1 MADIEPIGLALQT
14 DGIDKGIKK
23 LDELSKQ
30 GPKVE
35 QSMAGIATE
44 SKRVAK
50 SLADLG
56 IGAGDGLKKTGEAAQ
71 KAATGLKASGTAA
84 REAVTDT
91 ASLARAISGLTV
103 EEEKHIRKLIEEAN
117 SLRMTRGEME
127 AYRAAQRG
135 MSTGAQEIAKAMGDR
150 ISGLK
155 AEQDALAKSA
165 SATAN
170 LASVTGVLARG
181 LAIIGV
187 SATVGEFI
195 KMADASTNVAS
206 KLKLVTNSSAELQTV
221 QAELFKS
228 AQSSRVN
235 YVELVGTYAQMARAT
250 KELNVSQ
257 KDMLAITQTISQ
269 AVTVSGGS
277 AQAAQAA
284 LVQLSQGFASGTLR
298 GEELNSVME
307 QTPRLA
313 MAIAQGMGVSV
324 GELRKLGSEGK
335 LSAEAVVEALKKSAS
350 SVERD
355 FSQMTVTVEQASTNV
370 ANSLTRLVGSFDQA
384 TGATGALASGMQ
396 YLSRTMDEAS
406 GEMDRLAKAKN
417 LSDFFLLVSDTT
429 TTMNGKLGDAK
440 AELARL
446 EAQLAKNPN
455 NLFLQAAIGRTQ
467 DLITKLTEA
476 KAHMV
481 ALETGK
487 DVDPTGRTGTRTR
500 GDSFAAYADAQR
512 KSEQAL
518 MDVRAKA
525 AGVNKDYF
533 TTLKTLQEAKALGTI
548 SEKSYLEQVTALAKA
563 TWDSSTAGKEEAKSK
578 REAASASKSA
588 ETALEKEIHAYNN
601 LVAGI
606 QGKIDANNEELRYAG
621 RLNEAQKAEV
631 KLNAEL
637 ASGKLK
643 ITASHEAD
651 LRARIA
657 IWKAQEQAKEQTKRD
672 VELYK
677 EQVAAQDEVSK
688 AYARQYDEVTRLR
701 LAIYELRTTTENDTK
716 RLRLEASLIGA
727 SNAQRQIAIQLYDLQ
742 IEKAKELERVGNAT
756 YMGTPAEA
764 RKARAEAEAEV
775 ERIYAQKAANV
786 AGKAYIDEWKS
797 TIDQVENIFVSGFAD
812 MMNNGKSGW
821 ESFCKSLKTSFYT
834 LVAKEIYAMFA
845 KPFVVQLVGSFLGLT
860 GGGAG
865 SAAMQVAGGGNGVM
879 SMLSMG
885 KDIFS
890 AITGGFNA
898 LSGQV
903 AGYVQSGMNWISGS
917 GGMISQGPIQVGGF
931 ASGVGAAAAY
941 GAGALGGIY
950 GGRLIGGGYS
960 LNGGS
965 GNGTINAGT
974 AIGAILG
981 GPVGALLGGLAGG
994 AINRLFG
1001 RKLKESGVEGEF
1013 GGDTGFEGRLF
1024 KYYKGGLF
1032 RSSKTTY
1039 EDLPE
1044 EMRKG
1049 LGDQFL
1055 AMNESIRTMADAVG
1069 LGGSALDGFTA
1080 KIKVNLKGL
1089 SEEEATKK
1097 LQEEFQKIAEQ
1108 MGGLVLTT
1116 EEYTHAGETQLEALA
1131 RLSTSI
1137 TLTNEWFKA
1146 VGDTLY
1152 TVGLEGADM
1161 ASNLIDVFGGADKF
1175 LAATSNYY
1183 DKFFTDQEKVANQT
1197 RLLDEQLKKLGVE
1210 TMPASREAFRDYINS
1225 IDVTTEA
1232 GQKLYA
1238 SLLQMA
1244 DVFDL
1249 IYSSAENIAGL
1260 KEDLNVQLM
1269 RAKGDEEGA
1278 TRLERD
1284 KQLRELEKYKDP
1296 ELVRLQVEVWA
1307 AEDKSK
1313 KDAEAKQ
1320 AADDMAEKLA
1330 AAQKAA
1336 QDLALKNL
1344 EAAIS
1349 REKEYWNQFS
1359 ADAKDAQ
1366 SKASSYWTLV
1376 TDAAKNLR
1384 GSTDD
1389 ISSWNA
1395 AQGMVFIEQAVAN
1408 ARKGLGLSDYD
1419 ATKSAI
1425 EAATGGLVMDN
1436 YATQAGLDYDK
1447 KVLAGQLSELGDFA
1461 GLAKSDAQKQ
1471 IDLATDQIKRLD
1483 DTLKFWQDYGKEQ
1496 VNATLSVTEAVNAL
1510 YKLLDPKEQERI
1522 RKEEAEKAGLTGG
1535 SKPPTYTGGG
1545 TLGGTVTG
1553 SSSGTSIY
1561 GYDKDGRALY
1571 SDGSIGAR
1579 PGEYDKSGVSKNA
1592 SLSEEQWERLKSGQ
1606 SVYDGYWLGGK
1617 QYGLESYYW
1626 DEQKQA
1632 WLKKG
1637 SFAVGT
1643 NYVPYDMTA
1652 NIHQGERI
1660 IPAADNRALM
1670 AALNTQ
1676 GGGNAELVQEV
1687 RALRAELQAINAN
1700 TAAGAEYGRR
1710 TSSDISQ
1717 VTEGGNAMRVAT
1729 MN

>member
-1 MADIEPIGLALQT
+1 MAVAETNASLYALVSGGVQAFV
-14 DGIDKGIKK
+14 GSA
-23 LDELSKQ
+23 LVNYSLQ
-30 GPKVE
+30 
-35 QSMAGIATE
+35 
-44 SKRVAK
+44 VAK
-50 SLADLG
+50 SLY
-56 IGAGDGLKKTGEAAQ
+56 EASA
-71 KAATGLKASGTAA
+71 
-84 REAVTDT
+84 
-91 ASLARAISGLTV
+91 
-103 EEEKHIRKLIEEAN
+103 
-117 SLRMTRGEME
+117 
-127 AYRAAQRG
+127 AAQRLQTTLNYATG
-135 MSTGAQEIAKAMGDR
+135 GNGAKELEYVRGVANKLGLEFQSTAKAYAQFQAASKGTALEGEKSRAVFESVAKASAVLGLTTADTTGVLLALQQMISKGTVQAEELRGQLGERLPGAFQSAAKAMGVTTAELGKMLEQGQVVADDFLPKFAAQIERDMGGAAEKAADR
-150 ISGLK
+150 LDAAVNRFTSAWDQLKQAAGDSGASSFMQKELTALTNDITVVTDAINNLSK
-155 AEQDALAKSA
+155 TGSGAFAALAGGAGVGAGRAAFGAFNLVVNEFNDAVNAASMGLLNFRTDLNVMPDLFRTNAEQIASMSGELNGAQAKLKRLQELDSMPSNGNYYKSA
-165 SATAN
+165 IEQT
-170 LASVTGVLARG
+170 RG
-181 LAIIGV
+181 LISTLQEAIN
-187 SATVGEFI
+187 
-195 KMADASTNVAS
+195 K
-206 KLKLVTNSSAELQTV
+206 KRELM
-221 QAELFKS
+221 S
-228 AQSSRVN
+228 P
-235 YVELVGTYAQMARAT
+235 
-250 KELNVSQ
+250 
-257 KDMLAITQTISQ
+257 
-269 AVTVSGGS
+269 GS
-277 AQAAQAA
+277 
-284 LVQLSQGFASGTLR
+284 
-298 GEELNSVME
+298 
-307 QTPRLA
+307 
-313 MAIAQGMGVSV
+313 
-324 GELRKLGSEGK
+324 
-335 LSAEAVVEALKKSAS
+335 
-350 SVERD
+350 
-355 FSQMTVTVEQASTNV
+355 
-370 ANSLTRLVGSFDQA
+370 
-384 TGATGALASGMQ
+384 TGALNGAYTEGMGNN
-396 YLSRTMDEAS
+396 AA
-406 GEMDRLAKAKN
+406 LAAKN
-417 LSDFFLLVSDTT
+417 
-429 TTMNGKLGDAK
+429 
-440 AELARL
+440 
-446 EAQLAKNPN
+446 EA
-455 NLFLQAAIGRTQ
+455 
-467 DLITKLTEA
+467 
-476 KAHMV
+476 V
-481 ALETGK
+481 
-487 DVDPTGRTGTRTR
+487 
-500 GDSFAAYADAQR
+500 R

-518 MDVRAKA
+518 ADIRAKA
-525 AGVNKDYF
+525 SGVNKEYAA
-533 TTLKTLQEAKALGTI
+533 TLRTLQEAKALGTI
-548 SEKSYLEQVTALAKA
+548 SDKSYLEQVTALAKA

-588 ETALEKEIHAYNN
+588 ESAM
-601 LVAGI
+601 
-606 QGKIDANNEELRYAG
+606 R
-621 RLNEAQKAEV
+621 
-631 KLNAEL
+631 
-637 ASGKLK
+637 
-643 ITASHEAD
+643 
-651 LRARIA
+651 
-657 IWKAQEQAKEQTKRD
+657 KEQTEYEKLISSINLKILANEEEIKYGHKLSD
-672 VELYK
+672 
-677 EQVAAQDEVSK
+677 AD
-688 AYARQYDEVTRLR
+688 RLR
-701 LAIYELRTTTENDTK
+701 FLISEEGTKKLTAAHKENAK
-716 RLRLEASLIGA
+716 ARLEDLERSERELQRRKAQIEGDLEYLAVKDQLRKADEERQKAIDRLDESLRSLSQLTQQETDRLALEARLIGA
-727 SNAQRQIAIQLYDLQ
+727 SNAQRKIALAQYDLE
-742 IEKAKELERVGNAT
+742 IEKQKKLKEIRDAAMDDEERASRIAETERV
-756 YMGTPAEA
+756 
-764 RKARAEAEAEV
+764 
-775 ERIYAQKAANV
+775 YAQKAANA
-786 AGKAYIDEWKS
+786 AGQAYVEEWRA
-797 TIDQVENIFVSGFAD
+797 TVDQVENIFVSGFAD

-834 LVAKEIYAMFA
+834 LVAKQIYKMLAE
-845 KPFVVQLVGSFLGLT
+845 PFVVNIVGNLLGFT
-860 GGGAG
+860 AGGAG
-865 SAAMQVAGGGNGVM
+865 NAAMQVASGGSGVM
-879 SMLSMG
+879 NLLSMG

-965 GNGTINAGT
+965 GNGVINAGT
-974 AIGAILG
+974 AIGAIFG
-981 GPVGALLGGLAGG
+981 GPLGALLGGMAGG
-994 AINRLFG
+994 LVNRLFG
-1001 RKLKESGVEGEF
+1001 RKLKESGIEGEF
-1013 GGDTGFEGRLF
+1013 GGDSGFEGRMF

-1039 EDLPE
+1039 EDMPE

-1049 LGDQFL
+1049 LGGQFL
-1055 AMNESIRTMADAVG
+1055 AMDASIREMAGAVG
-1069 LGGSALDGFTA
+1069 LGGEALDGFTA
-1080 KIKVNLKGL
+1080 KFKVNLKGL
-1089 SEEEATKK
+1089 SEEEAAKK

-1116 EEYTHAGETQLEALA
+1116 EEYTRAGETQLEALA

-1137 TLTNEWFKA
+1137 TMTNEWFKA

-1152 TVGLEGADM
+1152 TVGLAGADM
-1161 ASNLIDVFGGADKF
+1161 ASDLIDAFGGADKF
-1175 LAATSNYY
+1175 VAVTSNYY

-1197 RLLDEQLKKLGVE
+1197 RLLNEQLKKLGVE
-1210 TMPASREAFRDYINS
+1210 TMPASREEFRKYINS

-1269 RAKGDEEGA
+1269 RAKGDDEGA

-1359 ADAKDAQ
+1359 ADAKDAL

-1384 GSTDD
+1384 GSTED

-1425 EAATGGLVMDN
+1425 DASTAGMTIDK
-1436 YATQAGLDYDK
+1436 YATQAELDYDK
-1447 KVLAGQLSELGDFA
+1447 KVLAGQLDELGDFA

-1643 NYVPYDMTA
+1643 NFVPYDMTA

-1660 IPAADNRALM
+1660 IPAADNRALI
-1670 AALNTQ
+1670 AAVQ
-1676 GGGNAELVQEV
+1676 GGGNSLQLAEVVAELRSVKE
-1687 RALRAELQAINAN
+1687 ELQAIKASASISAEQNRK
-1700 TAAGAEYGRR
+1700 AA
-1710 TSSDISQ
+1710 DVLNQ
-1717 VTEGGNAMRVAT
+1717 VTDGGNGMRSIT
-1729 MN
+1729 MNKVLTVRAS